1 MTLLVVL
8 IHPQSYGLIHNPP
21 EVFIDLGL
29 VIWVRSSL
37 FTCLLSGSVGVIEA
51 LLTDEFGGKY
61 ARCW

>member
-29 VIWVRSSL
+29 IILVLSSL
-37 FTCLLSGSVGVIEA
+37 FTCLYSGLVGVNGA
-51 LLTDEFGGKY
+51 
-61 ARCW
+61 

>member
-1 MTLLVVL
+1 MTFVDRL

-21 EVFIDLGL
+21 EVFIDLEL

-37 FTCLLSGSVGVIEA
+37 FTCLLSGLVGVIGA
-51 LLTDEFGGKY
+51 LLTAELGDKY